1 MPFDE
6 VVKMAEK
13 YMGHIPRIVSRQKR
27 KKFSGYKPKE
37 ISLKRPIKQAR
48 CAIGRTSYSL
58 SDPRRGVFHLLS
70 NILGGSGMNSR
81 LNLSLREKYGF
92 VYSIGSQFVPF
103 TDTGLFII
111 SFGTEPSQLAK
122 SIKLVNEEL
131 RKFRDK
137 KLGVKQLASA
147 KEQIMG
153 EVAMADESNIGY
165 MITMARYLLD
175 LGRIPAL
182 EETFARVQDA
192 TALDIVKSANDMFDA
207 KKMSYLMIEP
217 G

>member
-1 MPFDE
+1 
-6 VVKMAEK
+6 
-13 YMGHIPRIVSRQKR
+13 
-27 KKFSGYKPKE
+27 
-37 ISLKRPIKQAR
+37 
-48 CAIGRTSYSL
+48 
-58 SDPRRGVFHLLS
+58 
-70 NILGGSGMNSR
+70 
-81 LNLSLREKYGF
+81 
-92 VYSIGSQFVPF
+92 
-103 TDTGLFII
+103 
-111 SFGTEPSQLAK
+111 
-122 SIKLVNEEL
+122 
-131 RKFRDK
+131 
-137 KLGVKQLASA
+137 
-147 KEQIMG
+147 MG